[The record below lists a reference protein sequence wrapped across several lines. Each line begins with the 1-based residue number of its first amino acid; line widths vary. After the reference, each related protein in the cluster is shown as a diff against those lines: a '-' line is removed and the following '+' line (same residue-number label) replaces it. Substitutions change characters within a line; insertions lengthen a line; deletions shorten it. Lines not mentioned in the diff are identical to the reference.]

1 MRRFLPIVLGLLLL
15 GAAASAQDTRRQES
29 RKAQLEKE
37 IAAIN
42 RQLKDNA
49 RSSSRALTDLAL
61 VRRKIAARQELIA
74 ESDREIRALDDSMKV
89 RQQEI
94 DRLQARHDTLSLY
107 YNRLVRGAYKNRD
120 SRLWY
125 MYILSSEN
133 IGQAVRR
140 FGYLRG
146 LSRNMSEQAKRIQE
160 TAAALE
166 LEKERLAGLKEE
178 AQVLRGQ
185 RQADVDALR
194 GEEGESAGLVARL
207 EKDRRKYQNDLKKKN
222 REVEALNREIAEI
235 IRKATAKPKSGGKS
249 TSKGGK
255 TTSTAVDEKLS
266 SSFAANK
273 GRLPW
278 PVEGTVIESY
288 GQHYH
293 PVYKNVKL
301 PFNNGVTLAVSRGA
315 QAHAVFDGT
324 VAQVVVIPGYN
335 QSRGAQAHA
344 VFDGTVA
351 QVVVIPGYNQCVLVQ
366 HGSYFTF
373 YCKLKAVSVKAGEKV
388 KTGQVLGTVDTL
400 SGEDQFHFQLWQE
413 RTPQNPE
420 NWLR

>member
-1 MRRFLPIVLGLLLL
+1 MRRFLPIVLGLLLV

-140 FGYLRG
+140 FGYLKG

-207 EKDRRKYQNDLKKKN
+207 EKDRRKYQNDLRKKN

-249 TSKGGK
+249 TARGGK
-255 TTSTAVDEKLS
+255 TTSTAVDETLS
-266 SSFAANK
+266 KNFAANK

-301 PFNNGVTLAVSRGA
+301 PFNNGVTLAVA
-315 QAHAVFDGT
+315 
-324 VAQVVVIPGYN
+324 
-335 QSRGAQAHA
+335 RGAQAHA

>member
-1 MRRFLPIVLGLLLL
+1 MRRFLPIVLGLLLV
-15 GAAASAQDTRRQES
+15 GAAVSAQDTRRQES

-49 RSSSRALTDLAL
+49 RSSSRALTDLSL

-89 RQQEI
+89 RQREI

-140 FGYLRG
+140 FGYLKG
-146 LSRNMSEQAKRIQE
+146 LSRNMSEQGKRIQE
-160 TAAALE
+160 TAAELE
-166 LEKERLAGLKEE
+166 LEKERLAGLREE
-178 AQVLRGQ
+178 AQALRGQ

-194 GEEGESAGLVARL
+194 GEEGESASLVARL
-207 EKDRRKYQNDLKKKN
+207 EKDRRKYQDELRKKN
-222 REVEALNREIAEI
+222 REVEALNREIAAI
-235 IRKATAKPKSGGKS
+235 IRKATAKPKSGSKS
-249 TSKGGK
+249 SKGGK

-335 QSRGAQAHA
+335 Q
-344 VFDGTVA
+344 
-351 QVVVIPGYNQCVLVQ
+351 CVLVQ

-373 YCKLKAVSVKAGEKV
+373 YCKLKSVSVKAGDKV
-388 KTGQVLGTVDTL
+388 KTGQALGTVDTL
-400 SGEDQFHFQLWQE
+400 SGEDQFHFELWKE
-413 RTPQNPE
+413 RAPQNPE

>member
-1 MRRFLPIVLGLLLL
+1 MRRFLPIFLGLLLV
-15 GAAASAQDTRRQES
+15 GAAVSAQDTRRQES

-37 IAAIN
+37 IATIN

-49 RSSSRALTDLAL
+49 RSSSRALTDLSL

-140 FGYLRG
+140 FGYLKG
-146 LSRNMSEQAKRIQE
+146 LSRNMSEQGKRIQE
-160 TAAALE
+160 TAAELE
-166 LEKERLAGLKEE
+166 LEKERLAGLREE
-178 AQVLRGQ
+178 AQALRGQ

-194 GEEGESAGLVARL
+194 GEEGESASLVARL
-207 EKDRRKYQNDLKKKN
+207 EKDRRKYQDELRKKN
-222 REVEALNREIAEI
+222 REVEALNREIAAI
-235 IRKATAKPKSGGKS
+235 IRKATAKPKSGSKS
-249 TSKGGK
+249 SKGGK

-335 QSRGAQAHA
+335 Q
-344 VFDGTVA
+344 
-351 QVVVIPGYNQCVLVQ
+351 CVLVQ

-373 YCKLKAVSVKAGEKV
+373 YCKLKSVSVKAGDKV
-388 KTGQVLGTVDTL
+388 KTGQALGTVDTL
-400 SGEDQFHFQLWQE
+400 SGEDQFHFELWKE
-413 RTPQNPE
+413 RAPQNPE

>member
-1 MRRFLPIVLGLLLL
+1 MRRLIPIVLGLLLL

-37 IAAIN
+37 IATIN
-42 RQLKDNA
+42 QQLKDNA
-49 RSSSRALTDLAL
+49 RSSSRALTDLSL
-61 VRRKIAARQELIA
+61 VRRKISARQELIA
-74 ESDREIRALDDSMKV
+74 ESDREIHALDDSIRVK
-89 RQQEI
+89 QKEI

-107 YNRLVRGAYKNRD
+107 YNRLVRSAYKNRD
-120 SRLWY
+120 SRIWY

-140 FGYLRG
+140 FGYLKG
-146 LSRNMSEQAKRIQE
+146 LSKNMSDQARQIQE
-160 TAAALE
+160 TAAVLE
-166 LEKERLAGLKEE
+166 VEKERLAGMRDE
-178 AQVLRGQ
+178 ARALRSQ

-194 GEEGESAGLVARL
+194 SEEGENANLIARL
-207 EKDRRKYQNDLKKKN
+207 QKDRKKYQSDLQKKN

-235 IRKATAKPKSGGKS
+235 IRKATAKPKTSSGSTNKS
-249 TSKGGK
+249 TGGK

-278 PVEGTVIESY
+278 PVEGSVIESY

-301 PFNNGVTLAVSRGA
+301 PFNNGVTLAVARGT
-315 QAHAVFDGT
+315 QAK
-324 VAQVVVIPGYN
+324 
-335 QSRGAQAHA
+335 A

-373 YCKLKAVSVKAGEKV
+373 YCKLKSVTVKAGQQV
-388 KTGQVLGTVDTL
+388 KTGQVLGTVDTI
-400 SGEDQFHFQLWQE
+400 SGEDQFHFQLWKE

>member
-15 GAAASAQDTRRQES
+15 VAAASAQDTRRQES

-49 RSSSRALTDLAL
+49 RSSSRALTDLSL

-89 RQQEI
+89 RQREI

-140 FGYLRG
+140 FGYLKG
-146 LSRNMSEQAKRIQE
+146 LSRNMSEQGKRIQE
-160 TAAALE
+160 TAAELE
-166 LEKERLAGLKEE
+166 LEKERLAGLREE
-178 AQVLRGQ
+178 AQALRGQ

-194 GEEGESAGLVARL
+194 GEEGESASLVARL
-207 EKDRRKYQNDLKKKN
+207 EKDRRKYQDELRKKN
-222 REVEALNREIAEI
+222 REVEALNREIAAI
-235 IRKATAKPKSGGKS
+235 IRKATAKPKSGSKS
-249 TSKGGK
+249 SKGGK

-335 QSRGAQAHA
+335 Q
-344 VFDGTVA
+344 
-351 QVVVIPGYNQCVLVQ
+351 CVLVQ
-366 HGSYFTF
+366 HGGYFSF
-373 YCKLKAVSVKAGEKV
+373 YCKLGSVQVKAGDKV
-388 KTGQVLGTVDTL
+388 KTGQVIGTVDTIG
-400 SGEDQFHFQLWQE
+400 GETQLHFQIWKN
-413 RTPQNPE
+413 TDPQNPE
-420 NWLR
+420 LWLR

>member
-1 MRRFLPIVLGLLLL
+1 MRRFLPIVLGLLLV
-15 GAAASAQDTRRQES
+15 GAAVSAQDTRRQES

-49 RSSSRALTDLAL
+49 RSSSRALTDLSL

-74 ESDREIRALDDSMKV
+74 ESDREIRALDDSMRV
-89 RQQEI
+89 RQREI

-140 FGYLRG
+140 FGYLKG

-160 TAAALE
+160 AAAALE

-178 AQVLRGQ
+178 AKAVRKQ

-194 GEEGESAGLVARL
+194 GEEGESASLVARL
-207 EKDRRKYQNDLKKKN
+207 EKDRKKYQADLRKKN

-235 IRKATAKPKSGGKS
+235 IRKATAKPRSGK
-249 TSKGGK
+249 TSPGGK
-255 TTSTAVDEKLS
+255 TTSTAVDEALS
-266 SSFAANK
+266 NNFASNK

-293 PVYKNVKL
+293 PVYKNVKM

-335 QSRGAQAHA
+335 Q
-344 VFDGTVA
+344 
-351 QVVVIPGYNQCVLVQ
+351 CVLVR

-373 YCKLKAVSVKAGEKV
+373 YCKLKAVTVKAGDKV

-413 RTPQNPE
+413 RSPQNPE
-420 NWLR
+420 NWLK

>member
-1 MRRFLPIVLGLLLL
+1 MKRLIPIVLGLLLL
-15 GAAASAQDTRRQES
+15 GVAASAQDTRRQES

-37 IAAIN
+37 IAVIN
-42 RQLKDNA
+42 KQLKDNA
-49 RSSSRALTDLAL
+49 QSSSRALTDLSL
-61 VRRKIAARQELIA
+61 VRRKINARQELIA
-74 ESDREIRALDDSMKV
+74 ESDREIHALDDSIRVK
-89 RQQEI
+89 QKEI

-107 YNRLVRGAYKNRD
+107 YNRLVRSAYKNRD
-120 SRLWY
+120 SRIWY

-140 FGYLRG
+140 FGYLKG
-146 LSRNMSEQAKRIQE
+146 LSKNMSDQARQIQE
-160 TAAALE
+160 TAAVLE
-166 LEKERLAGLKEE
+166 VEKERLAVMRDD
-178 AQVLRGQ
+178 ARTLRSQ

-194 GEEGESAGLVARL
+194 SEEGESASLVARL
-207 EKDRRKYQNDLKKKN
+207 QKDRKKYQSDLQKKN

-235 IRKATAKPKSGGKS
+235 IRKATAKPKTSSGTNKN
-249 TSKGGK
+249 TGGK

-278 PVEGTVIESY
+278 PVEGSVIESY

-301 PFNNGVTLAVSRGA
+301 PFNNGVTLAVARGT
-315 QAHAVFDGT
+315 QAK
-324 VAQVVVIPGYN
+324 
-335 QSRGAQAHA
+335 A

-373 YCKLKAVSVKAGEKV
+373 YCKLKSVSVKAGQQV
-388 KTGQVLGTVDTL
+388 KTGQVLGTVDTI
-400 SGEDQFHFQLWQE
+400 SGEDQFHFQLWKE
-413 RTPQNPE
+413 RSPQNPE

>member
-1 MRRFLPIVLGLLLL
+1 MRRFLPVILGLLLL
-15 GAAASAQDTRRQES
+15 GMTASAQDTRRQES

-49 RSSSRALTDLAL
+49 RSSSRALTDLSL
-61 VRRKIAARQELIA
+61 VRRKIEARQELIA
-74 ESDREIRALDDSMKV
+74 ESDREIRTLDDSMRVKQ
-89 RQQEI
+89 REI

-140 FGYLRG
+140 FGYLKG
-146 LSRNMSEQAKRIQE
+146 LSRSMSEQGKRIQE
-160 TAAALE
+160 TAAELE
-166 LEKERLAGLKEE
+166 LEKERLEGLRDAARE
-178 AQVLRGQ
+178 LRSQ
-185 RQADVDALR
+185 RQADMDALR
-194 GEEGESAGLVARL
+194 TEEGESASLVSRL
-207 EKDRRKYQNDLKKKN
+207 EKDRRKYQDELRKKN

-249 TSKGGK
+249 TAKGGK
-255 TTSTAVDEKLS
+255 TTSTAIDETLS
-266 SSFAANK
+266 KNFAANK

-278 PVEGTVIESY
+278 PVEGSVIESY

-315 QAHAVFDGT
+315 QARAVFDGT
-324 VAQVVVIPGYN
+324 VSQVVVN
-335 QSRGAQAHA
+335 
-344 VFDGTVA
+344 
-351 QVVVIPGYNQCVLVQ
+351 PGYNQCVLVQ
-366 HGSYFTF
+366 HGAYFTF
-373 YCKLKAVSVKAGEKV
+373 YCKLKSVTVKAGEKV
-388 KTGQVLGTVDTL
+388 KTGQVLGTVDTI
-400 SGEDQFHFQLWQE
+400 SGEDQFHFQLWKE

>member
-1 MRRFLPIVLGLLLL
+1 MKRLIPIVLGLLLL
-15 GAAASAQDTRRQES
+15 GVAASAQDTRRQES

-37 IAAIN
+37 IAVIN
-42 RQLKDNA
+42 KQLKDNA
-49 RSSSRALTDLAL
+49 QSSSRALTDLSL
-61 VRRKIAARQELIA
+61 VRRKISARQELIA
-74 ESDREIRALDDSMKV
+74 ESDREIHALDDSIRVK
-89 RQQEI
+89 QKEI

-107 YNRLVRGAYKNRD
+107 YNRLVRSAYKNRD
-120 SRLWY
+120 SRIWY

-140 FGYLRG
+140 FGYLKG
-146 LSRNMSEQAKRIQE
+146 LSKNMSDQARQIQE
-160 TAAALE
+160 TAAVLE
-166 LEKERLAGLKEE
+166 VEKERLS
-178 AQVLRGQ
+178 VLRDEARTLRSQ

-194 GEEGESAGLVARL
+194 GEEGENASLVARL
-207 EKDRRKYQNDLKKKN
+207 QKDRKKYQSDLQKKN

-235 IRKATAKPKSGGKS
+235 IRKATAKPKSSGTTNKS
-249 TSKGGK
+249 TGGK

-278 PVEGTVIESY
+278 PVEGSVIESY

-301 PFNNGVTLAVSRGA
+301 PFNNGVTLAVARGT
-315 QAHAVFDGT
+315 QAK
-324 VAQVVVIPGYN
+324 
-335 QSRGAQAHA
+335 A

-373 YCKLKAVSVKAGEKV
+373 YCKLKSVSVKAGQQV
-388 KTGQVLGTVDTL
+388 KTGQVLGTVDTI
-400 SGEDQFHFQLWQE
+400 SGEDQFHFQLWKE
-413 RTPQNPE
+413 RSPQNPE

>member
-1 MRRFLPIVLGLLLL
+1 MRRFLPIVLGLLLV
-15 GAAASAQDTRRQES
+15 GAAVSAQDTRRQES

-49 RSSSRALTDLAL
+49 RSSSRALTDLSL

-74 ESDREIRALDDSMKV
+74 ESDREIRSLDDSMRV

-140 FGYLRG
+140 FGYLKG

-178 AQVLRGQ
+178 AKALRNQ

-194 GEEGESAGLVARL
+194 GEEGESASLVARL
-207 EKDRRKYQNDLKKKN
+207 EKDRKKYQADLRKKN

-249 TSKGGK
+249 TAKGGK
-255 TTSTAVDEKLS
+255 TTSTTVDEALS
-266 SSFAANK
+266 NSFAANK

-293 PVYKNVKL
+293 PVYKNVKM
-301 PFNNGVTLAVSRGA
+301 PFNNGVTLSVSRGA

-324 VAQVVVIPGYN
+324 VAKVVV
-335 QSRGAQAHA
+335 
-344 VFDGTVA
+344 V
-351 QVVVIPGYNQCVLVQ
+351 PGYNQCVLVQ

-373 YCKLKAVSVKAGEKV
+373 YCKLKAVTVKVGDKV

-400 SGEDQFHFQLWQE
+400 SGEDQFHFQLWKE
-413 RTPQNPE
+413 RSPQNPE
-420 NWLR
+420 SWLK

>member
-1 MRRFLPIVLGLLLL
+1 MRRFLPVVLGLLLV
-15 GAAASAQDTRRQES
+15 GAAVSAQDTRRQES

-49 RSSSRALTDLAL
+49 RSSSRALTDLSL

-74 ESDREIRALDDSMKV
+74 ESDREIRALDDSMQV
-89 RQQEI
+89 RQRAI

-140 FGYLRG
+140 FGYLKG

-160 TAAALE
+160 TAAELE
-166 LEKERLAGLKEE
+166 LERDRLAGLKEE

-185 RQADVDALR
+185 RQADVEALR
-194 GEEGESAGLVARL
+194 AEEGESASLVARL
-207 EKDRRKYQNDLKKKN
+207 EKDRRKYQDELRRKN
-222 REVEALNREIAEI
+222 REVEALNREIAAI
-235 IRKATAKPKSGGKS
+235 IRKATAKPKSGGK

-335 QSRGAQAHA
+335 Q
-344 VFDGTVA
+344 
-351 QVVVIPGYNQCVLVQ
+351 CVLVQ

-373 YCKLKAVSVKAGEKV
+373 YCKLKSVTVKAGEKV
-388 KTGQVLGTVDTL
+388 KTGQALGIVDTL

>member
-1 MRRFLPIVLGLLLL
+1 MRRLLPIVLVLLLA

-49 RSSSRALTDLAL
+49 RSSSRALTDLSL
-61 VRRKIAARQELIA
+61 VRRKISARQELIA

-89 RQQEI
+89 KQREI

-107 YNRLVRGAYKNRD
+107 YNRLVRSAYKNRD
-120 SRLWY
+120 SRVWY
-125 MYILSSEN
+125 MYILSSGS

-140 FGYLRG
+140 FGYLKG
-146 LSRNMSEQAKRIQE
+146 LSRNMSEQAKRIRE
-160 TAAALE
+160 TAAELE
-166 LEKERLAGLKEE
+166 VEKERLQGLKAD
-178 AQVLRGQ
+178 AQALRRS

-194 GEEGESAGLVARL
+194 AEEGESASLVAQL
-207 EKDRRKYQNDLKKKN
+207 EKDRKKYQNDLKKKN

-235 IRKATAKPKSGGKS
+235 IRKATAKKSSG
-249 TSKGGK
+249 TSKKGGK
-255 TTSTAVDEKLS
+255 TTSTAVDVQLS
-266 SSFAANK
+266 NSFAANK
-273 GRLPW
+273 GKLPW
-278 PVEGTVIESY
+278 PVEGTVIESF

-301 PFNNGVTLAVSRGA
+301 PYNNGVNLVVTRGA
-315 QAHAVFDGT
+315 QVHAVFEGT
-324 VAQVVVIPGYN
+324 V
-335 QSRGAQAHA
+335 
-344 VFDGTVA
+344 T
-351 QVVVIPGYNQCVLVQ
+351 QVVVIPGYNQCVMVQ
-366 HGSYFTF
+366 HGSYFTL
-373 YCKLKAVSVKAGEKV
+373 YCKLKSVSVKTGEKV
-388 KTGQVLGTVDTL
+388 KTGQVLGTVDTI
-400 SGEDQFHFQLWQE
+400 SGEDQFHFELWQE

>member
-1 MRRFLPIVLGLLLL
+1 MRKLIPIVLGLLLL

-37 IAAIN
+37 IAVIN
-42 RQLKDNA
+42 QQLKDNA
-49 RSSSRALTDLAL
+49 KSSSRALSDLSL
-61 VRRKIAARQELIA
+61 VRRKISARQELIV
-74 ESDREIRALDDSMKV
+74 ESDREIRALDDSIRTK
-89 RQQEI
+89 QKEI
-94 DRLQARHDTLSLY
+94 DRLQARHDTLTLY
-107 YNRLVRGAYKNRD
+107 YNRLIRSAYKNRD
-120 SRLWY
+120 SRIWY

-140 FGYLRG
+140 FGYLKG
-146 LSRNMSEQAKRIQE
+146 LSKNMSEQARQIQE
-160 TAAALE
+160 TAAVLE
-166 LEKERLAGLKEE
+166 VEKERLAGMRDE
-178 AQVLRGQ
+178 ARALRSQ
-185 RQADVDALR
+185 RQAAVDALR
-194 GEEGESAGLVARL
+194 SEEGENASLVARL
-207 EKDRRKYQNDLKKKN
+207 QKDRKKYQSDLQKKN

-235 IRKATAKPKSGGKS
+235 IRKATAKPKSSGTTGKS
-249 TSKGGK
+249 SGGK

-266 SSFAANK
+266 SSFASNK

-293 PVYKNVKL
+293 PVYKNIKL
-301 PFNNGVTLAVSRGA
+301 PFNNGVTLAVPRGA
-315 QAHAVFDGT
+315 QAK
-324 VAQVVVIPGYN
+324 
-335 QSRGAQAHA
+335 A

-373 YCKLKAVSVKAGEKV
+373 YCKLKSVTVKAGQQV
-388 KTGQVLGTVDTL
+388 KTGQVLGTVDTI
-400 SGEDQFHFQLWQE
+400 SGEDQFHFQLWKE
-413 RTPQNPE
+413 RSPQNPE

>member
-1 MRRFLPIVLGLLLL
+1 MKRLIPIVLGLLLL
-15 GAAASAQDTRRQES
+15 GVAASAQDTRRQES

-37 IAAIN
+37 IATIN
-42 RQLKDNA
+42 KQLKDNA
-49 RSSSRALTDLAL
+49 QSSSRALTDLSL
-61 VRRKIAARQELIA
+61 VRRKISARQELIA
-74 ESDREIRALDDSMKV
+74 ESDREIHALDDSIRVK
-89 RQQEI
+89 QKEI

-107 YNRLVRGAYKNRD
+107 YNRLVRSAYKNRD
-120 SRLWY
+120 SRIWY

-140 FGYLRG
+140 FGYLKG
-146 LSRNMSEQAKRIQE
+146 LSKNMSDQARQIQE
-160 TAAALE
+160 TAAVLE
-166 LEKERLAGLKEE
+166 VEKERLAVMRDD
-178 AQVLRGQ
+178 ARTLRSQ

-194 GEEGESAGLVARL
+194 SEEGESASLVARL
-207 EKDRRKYQNDLKKKN
+207 QKDRKKYQSDLQKKN

-235 IRKATAKPKSGGKS
+235 IRKATAKPKTSSGTTNKS
-249 TSKGGK
+249 TGGK

-278 PVEGTVIESY
+278 PVEGSVIESY

-301 PFNNGVTLAVSRGA
+301 PFNNGVTLAVARGT
-315 QAHAVFDGT
+315 QAK
-324 VAQVVVIPGYN
+324 
-335 QSRGAQAHA
+335 A

-373 YCKLKAVSVKAGEKV
+373 YCKLKSVSVKAGQQV
-388 KTGQVLGTVDTL
+388 KTGQVLGTVDTI
-400 SGEDQFHFQLWQE
+400 SGEDQFHFQLWKE
-413 RTPQNPE
+413 RSPQNPE

>member
-1 MRRFLPIVLGLLLL
+1 MRRFLPIFLGLLLV

-49 RSSSRALTDLAL
+49 RSSSRALTDLSL

-140 FGYLRG
+140 FGYLKG
-146 LSRNMSEQAKRIQE
+146 LSRNMSEQGKRIQE
-160 TAAALE
+160 TAAELE
-166 LEKERLAGLKEE
+166 LEKERLAGLREE
-178 AQVLRGQ
+178 AQALRGQ

-194 GEEGESAGLVARL
+194 GEEGESASLVARL
-207 EKDRRKYQNDLKKKN
+207 EKDRRKYQDELRKKN
-222 REVEALNREIAEI
+222 REVEALNREIAAI
-235 IRKATAKPKSGGKS
+235 IRKATAKPKSGSKS
-249 TSKGGK
+249 SKGGK

-315 QAHAVFDGT
+315 QAKAVFDGT
-324 VAQVVVIPGYN
+324 V
-335 QSRGAQAHA
+335 S
-344 VFDGTVA
+344 

-373 YCKLKAVSVKAGEKV
+373 YCKLKSVTVKAGEKV

>member
-1 MRRFLPIVLGLLLL
+1 MRRFLPIVLGLLLV
-15 GAAASAQDTRRQES
+15 GAAVSAQDTRRQES

-49 RSSSRALTDLAL
+49 RSSSRALTDLSL

-74 ESDREIRALDDSMKV
+74 ESDREIRALDDSMRV
-89 RQQEI
+89 RQREI

-140 FGYLRG
+140 FGYLKG
-146 LSRNMSEQAKRIQE
+146 LSRNMSEQGKRIQE
-160 TAAALE
+160 TAAELE
-166 LEKERLAGLKEE
+166 LERDRLAGLKEE
-178 AQVLRGQ
+178 AQALRGQ

-194 GEEGESAGLVARL
+194 GEEGESASLVARL
-207 EKDRRKYQNDLKKKN
+207 EKDRRKYQDELRKKN

-235 IRKATAKPKSGGKS
+235 IRKATAKPKSGSKS
-249 TSKGGK
+249 AKGGK

-266 SSFAANK
+266 NSFAANK

-315 QAHAVFDGT
+315 QAKAVFDGT
-324 VAQVVVIPGYN
+324 V
-335 QSRGAQAHA
+335 S
-344 VFDGTVA
+344 

-373 YCKLKAVSVKAGEKV
+373 YCKLKSVSVKAGEKV

-400 SGEDQFHFQLWQE
+400 SGEDQFHFQLWKE

>member
-1 MRRFLPIVLGLLLL
+1 MRRFLPIVLGLLLV
-15 GAAASAQDTRRQES
+15 GAAVSAQDTRRQES

-49 RSSSRALTDLAL
+49 RSSSRALTDLSL

-140 FGYLRG
+140 FGYLKG
-146 LSRNMSEQAKRIQE
+146 LSRNMSDQAKHIQE

-166 LEKERLAGLKEE
+166 LEKDRLAGLREE

-194 GEEGESAGLVARL
+194 SEEGESASLVARL
-207 EKDRRKYQNDLKKKN
+207 EKDRKKYQNDLRKKN

-249 TSKGGK
+249 TAKGGK
-255 TTSTAVDEKLS
+255 TTSTAIDETLS
-266 SSFAANK
+266 KNFAANK

-301 PFNNGVTLAVSRGA
+301 PFNNGVTLAVARGA
-315 QAHAVFDGT
+315 QAKAVFDGT
-324 VAQVVVIPGYN
+324 V
-335 QSRGAQAHA
+335 S
-344 VFDGTVA
+344 

-373 YCKLKAVSVKAGEKV
+373 YCKLKSVTVKAGEKV
-388 KTGQVLGTVDTL
+388 KTGQVLGIVDTL

>member
-1 MRRFLPIVLGLLLL
+1 MRRFLPVVLGLLLM
-15 GAAASAQDTRRQES
+15 GAAVSAQDTRRQET

-49 RSSSRALTDLAL
+49 RSSSRALTDLSL

-74 ESDREIRALDDSMKV
+74 ESDREIQALNDSMQV
-89 RQQEI
+89 RQREI

-140 FGYLRG
+140 FGYLKG
-146 LSRNMSEQAKRIQE
+146 LSRNMSEQGKRIQE
-160 TAAALE
+160 TAAELE

-194 GEEGESAGLVARL
+194 GEEGESASLVARL
-207 EKDRRKYQNDLKKKN
+207 EKDRKKYQNDLRKKN

-249 TSKGGK
+249 ASKGGK
-255 TTSTAVDEKLS
+255 TTSTAVDETLS
-266 SSFAANK
+266 KNFASNK

-301 PFNNGVTLAVSRGA
+301 PFNNGVTLAVA
-315 QAHAVFDGT
+315 
-324 VAQVVVIPGYN
+324 
-335 QSRGAQAHA
+335 RGAQAHA

-373 YCKLKAVSVKAGEKV
+373 YCKLKSVSVKAGDQV
-388 KTGQVLGTVDTL
+388 KTGQVLGTVDTI
-400 SGEDQFHFQLWQE
+400 SGEDQFHFQLWKE
-413 RTPQNPE
+413 RNPQNPE

>member
-1 MRRFLPIVLGLLLL
+1 MRRFLPIVLGLLLV
-15 GAAASAQDTRRQES
+15 GAAVSAQDTRRQES

-61 VRRKIAARQELIA
+61 VRRKISARQELIA

-94 DRLQARHDTLSLY
+94 DRLQARYDTLSLY

-140 FGYLRG
+140 FGYLKG
-146 LSRNMSEQAKRIQE
+146 LSRNMSEQAKNIQE

-166 LEKERLAGLKEE
+166 LEKDRLAGLKEE

-194 GEEGESAGLVARL
+194 GEEGESASLVARL
-207 EKDRRKYQNDLKKKN
+207 EKDRRKYQDDLRKKN
-222 REVEALNREIAEI
+222 REVEALNREIAAI
-235 IRKATAKPKSGGKS
+235 IRKATAKPKSSGKS
-249 TSKGGK
+249 TAKGGK
-255 TTSTAVDEKLS
+255 TTSTAVDETLS
-266 SSFAANK
+266 KNFASNK

-301 PFNNGVTLAVSRGA
+301 PFNNGVTLAVARGA
-315 QAHAVFDGT
+315 QAKAVFDGT
-324 VAQVVVIPGYN
+324 V
-335 QSRGAQAHA
+335 S
-344 VFDGTVA
+344 

-373 YCKLKAVSVKAGEKV
+373 YCKLKSVTVKAGEKV

>member
-1 MRRFLPIVLGLLLL
+1 MRRFLPIFLGLLLV
-15 GAAASAQDTRRQES
+15 GAAVSAQDTRRQES

-49 RSSSRALTDLAL
+49 RSSSRALTDLSL

-140 FGYLRG
+140 FGYLKG
-146 LSRNMSEQAKRIQE
+146 LSRNMSEQGKRIQE
-160 TAAALE
+160 TAAELE
-166 LEKERLAGLKEE
+166 LEKERLAGLREE
-178 AQVLRGQ
+178 AQALRGQ

-235 IRKATAKPKSGGKS
+235 IRYATAEPKSGGKS

-255 TTSTAVDEKLS
+255 TTSTAVDETLS
-266 SSFAANK
+266 KNFAANK

-301 PFNNGVTLAVSRGA
+301 PFNNGVTLAVA
-315 QAHAVFDGT
+315 
-324 VAQVVVIPGYN
+324 
-335 QSRGAQAHA
+335 RGAQAHA

>member
-1 MRRFLPIVLGLLLL
+1 MRRFLPIVLGLLLV
-15 GAAASAQDTRRQES
+15 GAAVSAQDTRRQES

-49 RSSSRALTDLAL
+49 RSSSRALTDLSL

-89 RQQEI
+89 RQLEI

-140 FGYLRG
+140 FGYLKG
-146 LSRNMSEQAKRIQE
+146 LSRNMSEQAKHIQE

-166 LEKERLAGLKEE
+166 LEKDRLAGLREE

-194 GEEGESAGLVARL
+194 SEEGESASLVARL
-207 EKDRRKYQNDLKKKN
+207 EKDRRKYQNDLRKKN

-249 TSKGGK
+249 TAKGGK
-255 TTSTAVDEKLS
+255 TTSTAIDETLS
-266 SSFAANK
+266 KNFAANK

-301 PFNNGVTLAVSRGA
+301 PFNNGVTLAVARGA
-315 QAHAVFDGT
+315 QAKAVFDGT
-324 VAQVVVIPGYN
+324 V
-335 QSRGAQAHA
+335 S
-344 VFDGTVA
+344 

-373 YCKLKAVSVKAGEKV
+373 YCKLKSVTVKAGEKV

-413 RTPQNPE
+413 RNPQNPE

>member
-1 MRRFLPIVLGLLLL
+1 MRRFLPIFLGLLLV
-15 GAAASAQDTRRQES
+15 GAVVSAQDTRRQES

-49 RSSSRALTDLAL
+49 RSSSRALTDLSL

-140 FGYLRG
+140 FGYLKG
-146 LSRNMSEQAKRIQE
+146 LSRNMSDQAKHIQE

-166 LEKERLAGLKEE
+166 LEKDRLAGLREE

-194 GEEGESAGLVARL
+194 SEEGESASLVARL
-207 EKDRRKYQNDLKKKN
+207 EKDRKKYQNDLRKKN

-255 TTSTAVDEKLS
+255 TTSTAIDETLS
-266 SSFAANK
+266 KNFAANK

-301 PFNNGVTLAVSRGA
+301 PFNNGVTLAVARGA
-315 QAHAVFDGT
+315 QAKAVFDGT
-324 VAQVVVIPGYN
+324 V
-335 QSRGAQAHA
+335 S
-344 VFDGTVA
+344 

-373 YCKLKAVSVKAGEKV
+373 YCKLKSVTVKAGEKV

-413 RTPQNPE
+413 RNPQNPE

>member
-1 MRRFLPIVLGLLLL
+1 MKRLLPIVLCLLLV
-15 GAAASAQDTRRQES
+15 GVAVSAQDTRRQES

-49 RSSSRALTDLAL
+49 RSSSRALTDLSL
-61 VRRKIAARQELIA
+61 VRRKISARQELIA
-74 ESDREIRALDDSMKV
+74 ESDREIHALDDSMRVK
-89 RQQEI
+89 QQEI

-120 SRLWY
+120 SRVWY
-125 MYILSSEN
+125 MYILSSES

-140 FGYLRG
+140 FGYLKG
-146 LSRNMSEQAKRIQE
+146 LSRNMSAQGKRIQE
-160 TAAALE
+160 LAAELE
-166 LEKERLAGLKEE
+166 VEKERLEGLRDE
-178 AQVLRGQ
+178 ARELRSQ

-194 GEEGESAGLVARL
+194 SEEGESASLVARL
-207 EKDRRKYQNDLKKKN
+207 EKDRKKYQDELKKKN

-249 TSKGGK
+249 TAKGGK
-255 TTSTAVDEKLS
+255 TTSTAIDETLS
-266 SSFAANK
+266 NNFAANK

-278 PVEGTVIESY
+278 PVEGSVIESY

-301 PFNNGVTLAVSRGA
+301 PFNNGVTLAVARGT
-315 QAHAVFDGT
+315 QAKAVFDGT
-324 VAQVVVIPGYN
+324 V
-335 QSRGAQAHA
+335 S
-344 VFDGTVA
+344 

-366 HGSYFTF
+366 HGAYFTF
-373 YCKLKAVSVKAGEKV
+373 YCKLKSVTVKAGEKV
-388 KTGQVLGTVDTL
+388 KTGQVLGTVDTIG
-400 SGEDQFHFQLWQE
+400 GEDQFHFQLWKE
-413 RTPQNPE
+413 RNPQNPE

>member
-140 FGYLRG
+140 FGYLKG
-146 LSRNMSEQAKRIQE
+146 LSRNMSDQAKHIQE

-166 LEKERLAGLKEE
+166 LEKDRLAGLREE

-194 GEEGESAGLVARL
+194 SEEGESASLVARL
-207 EKDRRKYQNDLKKKN
+207 EKDRKKYQNDLKKKN

-249 TSKGGK
+249 TAKGGK
-255 TTSTAVDEKLS
+255 TTSTAIDETLS
-266 SSFAANK
+266 KNFAANK

-301 PFNNGVTLAVSRGA
+301 PFNNGVTLAVARGA
-315 QAHAVFDGT
+315 QAKAVFDGT
-324 VAQVVVIPGYN
+324 V
-335 QSRGAQAHA
+335 S
-344 VFDGTVA
+344 

-373 YCKLKAVSVKAGEKV
+373 YCKLKSVTVKAGEKV

-413 RTPQNPE
+413 RNPQNPE

>member
-1 MRRFLPIVLGLLLL
+1 MRRFLPIVLGLLLV
-15 GAAASAQDTRRQES
+15 GAAVSAQDTRRQES

-49 RSSSRALTDLAL
+49 RSSSRALTDLSL

-89 RQQEI
+89 RQLEI

-140 FGYLRG
+140 FGYLKG
-146 LSRNMSEQAKRIQE
+146 LSRNMSEQAKHIQE

-166 LEKERLAGLKEE
+166 LEKDRLAGLREE

-194 GEEGESAGLVARL
+194 SEEGESASLVARL
-207 EKDRRKYQNDLKKKN
+207 EKDRRKYQNDLRKKN

-249 TSKGGK
+249 TAKGGK
-255 TTSTAVDEKLS
+255 TTSTAIDETLS
-266 SSFAANK
+266 KNFAANK

-301 PFNNGVTLAVSRGA
+301 PFNNGVTLAVARGA
-315 QAHAVFDGT
+315 QAKAVFDGT
-324 VAQVVVIPGYN
+324 V
-335 QSRGAQAHA
+335 S
-344 VFDGTVA
+344 

-366 HGSYFTF
+366 HGAYFTF
-373 YCKLKAVSVKAGEKV
+373 YCKLKSVTVKAGEKV

-413 RTPQNPE
+413 RNPQNPE